1 MRRRTAGENDDNN
14 MNCCCLLVAPVHW
27 VWPLEFMRPLYVWPP
42 KGKKKNERKKRKTK
56 PICQKR
62 KEQNMARRERN
73 GKRQWKWPRMSNRC
87 QGSHGVRRLLT
98 SSIRLCLRNLAQ
110 PTQSYLSLSAFL
122 QWIRRT
128 YLGTHLTLTL
138 WNAQCYR
145 ECWMMPHCRDATI
158 YPVFSI
164 PMIIIKSG
172 NHGAQHV
179 IENFFWQKVLVQ
191 SK

>member
-1 MRRRTAGENDDNN
+1 MTTIWTAAAFWLPQCIGCDHSNLCVLCMFGHQKE
-14 MNCCCLLVAPVHW
+14 
-27 VWPLEFMRPLYVWPP
+27 
-42 KGKKKNERKKRKTK
+42 KKKNERKKRKTK